1 MMLESSEESSKK
13 SADGKKRTE
22 DPPATSSNETTPVTQ
37 IAPLSVALDET
48 GTFRICTPPDCAKQ
62 TANVLKRLPERDREL
77 WCRRFTP
84 SCIERVLNSSTLDD
98 ETRAFYENVQRK
110 LKEQ

>member
-1 MMLESSEESSKK
+1 MISS
-13 SADGKKRTE
+13 G
-22 DPPATSSNETTPVTQ
+22 ETAPVTQ

-48 GTFRICTPPDCAKQ
+48 GSFRICTSPSCAKQ
-62 TANVLKRLPERDREL
+62 VADVLKRLPERDSEL

-84 SCIERVLNSSTLDD
+84 SCIERILNSQTLDD
-98 ETRAFYENVQRK
+98 ETKAFYRDVQRK